1 MNAGR
6 ISMEKKKSQ
15 SENELGVLTAK
26 ARPQLI
32 KKSEKK
38 ASSLREFQQKD
49 PEQVSSCRDS
59 I

>member
-1 MNAGR
+1 
-6 ISMEKKKSQ
+6 MEKKKSQ